1 MEHVNLMWRLNPKPK
16 YLELIDELG
25 VTYFVSGANSP
36 GDILGF
42 AATGHDVG
50 STVSEFVKAP
60 RGERPTTLDALGE
73 LAATDT
79 LVFLDSGAFG
89 EVDDQL
95 RTVKHI
101 STEEWNKRLAIYEAV
116 ARLLG
121 DRLYVVVPD
130 RIGDQD
136 KTLERQARHREQLQR
151 IHALGANLLVP
162 LPRGELSPHHQLE
175 ASSIVLDLP
184 VTDLIPALPTVK
196 AAMTLD
202 EAVDF
207 VAEAEPARVHLLGMS
222 PLGNQFDEY
231 VAALRSVDPE
241 LGIYCDAARMKAIS
255 GYYDLEHDRPRPVT
269 AQVPRVRE
277 ELEETIW
284 SDTAVGYD
292 YTDMISEPSGWL
304 TAAARKRLADNL
316 QVVIDAEGRRAII
329 KGDIDTWI
337 AENRNDWI
345 DLELDRAW
353 REYMLGHRAAA
364 TTDWLHRRALE
375 LALGPRVIVLTSC
388 TGSKVAFP
396 EEAERLYTGRHHTA
410 LMQGV
415 TAARNAGLNVEVWI
429 VSAGLGVIHGS
440 TVCEPYDA
448 TFAGQPQAAIR
459 QRAQALGIP
468 KEVRELLAGDY
479 DIALVLLGRDYLI
492 ATDLIDVEEFGG
504 PVMVPVAPSAL
515 GLLPDN
521 PHIFPEPLDAA
532 AVVRLGGQVKAKGEW
547 ARRFLTDLE
556 PW

>member
-1 MEHVNLMWRLNPKPK
+1 MMWRLNPKPE
-16 YLELIDELG
+16 YLELIDQLG

-36 GDILGF
+36 GDMLGF

-50 STVSEFVKAP
+50 ATVSEFVKAP
-60 RGERPTTLDALGE
+60 RGDRPTTMEALGE
-73 LAATDT
+73 LAETDT

-101 STEEWNKRLAIYEAV
+101 STAEWHKRLAIYEAV

-130 RIGDQD
+130 RIGDQE
-136 KTLERQARHREQLQR
+136 KTLARQARHRDQLQR

-175 ASSIVLDLP
+175 ASAIVLDIP
-184 VTDLIPALPTVK
+184 VADLIPALPTVK

-222 PLGNQFDEY
+222 PLGTHFDEY

-241 LGIYCDAARMKAIS
+241 LGISCDAARMQAIS

-284 SDTAVGYD
+284 SDTPVGYD

-316 QVVIDAEGRRAII
+316 RVVIDAAGRRAII

-375 LALGPRVIVLTSC
+375 RALGPRVIVLTSC
-388 TGSKVAFP
+388 TGSKVSFP

-410 LMQGV
+410 LMEGV
-415 TAARNAGLNVEVWI
+415 AAARNAGLNVEVWI
-429 VSAGLGVIHGS
+429 VSAGLGLLSGTEV
-440 TVCEPYDA
+440 VEPYDA
-448 TFAGQPQAAIR
+448 TFSGLGTAAI
-459 QRAQALGIP
+459 QRTASELDIP
-468 KEVRELLAGDY
+468 EAVRELLASDY
-479 DIALVLLGRDYLI
+479 DLALVALGRDYLT
-492 ATDLIDVEEFGG
+492 AVDLGDDMDFVGHTFVAVSPSASDLVPDAPNVH
-504 PVMVPVAPSAL
+504 PVM
-515 GLLPDN
+515 
-521 PHIFPEPLDAA
+521 IDADLA
-532 AVVRLGGQVKAKGEW
+532 ADLGGQVKAKGEW
-547 ARRFLTDLE
+547 ARRFLMDLE